1 MNITNIIIIVI
12 LIIIILWILS
22 ATVFKT
28 NIVMDLI
35 TDCNVKGSPSSSS
48 VSYSGSYSNNP
59 NFVDKSIIDSYK
71 SQNMMLS
78 MWFYIEAWD
87 TTISTTKKNILY
99 IAKSRETS
107 SPIQNVNINSNT
119 LTDLSCISSSNSN
132 QYKNIA
138 VELDDFENNLNIYVL
153 CSPNS
158 INCTNNNDDLIMSK
172 YKISN
177 IPIQKWNNLTLSIDA
192 KLLDVYLDG
201 KLLNS
206 FVLPNIIRYPKSP
219 DQNIYLGYIE
229 QTSIWNGFI
238 TRIRYE
244 PNSITPKDALNIYN
258 AGINSNHTNSL
269 LSKYSLKVSFL
280 EYNKEKGSVTI

>member
-35 TDCNVKGSPSSSS
+35 TDCNVKGSTSSSS

-87 TTISTTKKNILY
+87 TNTSPTKKNILY
-99 IAKSRETS
+99 IAKSRETGS
-107 SPIQNVNINSNT
+107 SIQNVNINSNT

-132 QYKNIA
+132 YKNIS

-153 CSPNS
+153 CSPNTK
-158 INCTNNNDDLIMSK
+158 NCTNNNDLIMSK

-206 FVLPNIIRYPKSP
+206 FVLPNIIRYPKST
-219 DQNIYLGYIE
+219 DQNIYLGRVSG
-229 QTSIWNGFI
+229 TSEWNGFI
-238 TRIRYE
+238 TRIRFE
-244 PNSITPKDALNIYN
+244 PNSITPKDALDIYN

>member
-1 MNITNIIIIVI
+1 MNITNIIIIAI

-22 ATVFKT
+22 STIFKT

-35 TDCNVKGSPSSSS
+35 TDCNEKGANLSES

-59 NFVDKSIIDSYK
+59 NYVDKSIIDSYK

-78 MWFYIEAWD
+78 MWFYIESWETNTSD
-87 TTISTTKKNILY
+87 KKNILY
-99 IAKSRETS
+99 ISKPRETS
-107 SPIQNVNINSNT
+107 ASITNVNIDGNT
-119 LTDLSCISSSNSN
+119 LTDLSCVSKSNS
-132 QYKNIA
+132 YKNIS
-138 VELDDFENNLNIYVL
+138 VELDNFENNLNIYVL
-153 CSPNS
+153 CSHSDRCSNE
-158 INCTNNNDDLIMSK
+158 DLIMSK

-206 FVLPNIIRYPKSP
+206 FVLPNIINYPKTT

-229 QTSIWNGFI
+229 GTSQWNGFI
-238 TRIRYE
+238 TRVRFE
-244 PNSITPKDALNIYN
+244 PNSITPKDALDIYN

>member
-1 MNITNIIIIVI
+1 MNITNIIIIAI

-35 TDCNVKGSPSSSS
+35 TDCNVEGSTSSSS

-71 SQNMMLS
+71 SQNIMLS

-87 TTISTTKKNILY
+87 TNTSTTKKNILY
-99 IAKSRETS
+99 ICDTDIPSGVRPGFNNT
-107 SPIQNVNINSNT
+107 T
-119 LTDLSCISSSNSN
+119 LTDLSCVANSN

-153 CSPNS
+153 CNT
-158 INCTNNNDDLIMSK
+158 NDNTCNNNEFIMSK
-172 YKISN
+172 YKVSN

-206 FVLPNIIRYPKSP
+206 FVLPNTIYYPEAT
-219 DQNIYLGYIE
+219 DQNIYLGRVSGTTE
-229 QTSIWNGFI
+229 WNGFI
-238 TRIRYE
+238 TRIRFE
-244 PNSITPKDALNIYN
+244 PNSITPKDALDIYN

>member
-1 MNITNIIIIVI
+1 MNITNIIIIAI

-22 ATVFKT
+22 STIFKT

-35 TDCNVKGSPSSSS
+35 TDCNEKGTNLSES

-59 NFVDKSIIDSYK
+59 NYVDKSIIDSYK

-78 MWFYIEAWD
+78 MWFYIESWE
-87 TTISTTKKNILY
+87 TNTSNKKNILY
-99 IAKSRETS
+99 IAKEPSIT
-107 SPIQNVNINSNT
+107 NVDIDSNT
-119 LTDLSCISSSNSN
+119 LTDLSCISKSNS
-132 QYKNIA
+132 YKNIS
-138 VELDDFENNLNIYVL
+138 VELDNFENNLNIYVL
-153 CSPNS
+153 CSHSNR
-158 INCTNNNDDLIMSK
+158 CTNEDLIMSK

-206 FVLPNIIRYPKSP
+206 FVLPNIIYYPKST
-219 DQNIYLGYIE
+219 DQNIYLGYVDG
-229 QTSIWNGFI
+229 TSQWNGFI
-238 TRIRYE
+238 TRVRFE
-244 PNSITPKDALNIYN
+244 PNSITPKDALDIYN

>member
-35 TDCNVKGSPSSSS
+35 TDCNEIGSTSSSS

-78 MWFYIEAWD
+78 MWFYIESWD
-87 TTISTTKKNILY
+87 TNTSSGRKKNILY

-107 SPIQNVNINSNT
+107 SSIQNVNINSNT

-132 QYKNIA
+132 YKNIS

-153 CSPNS
+153 CSPNTK
-158 INCTNNNDDLIMSK
+158 NCRNATDLIMSK
-172 YKISN
+172 YKVSN

-206 FVLPNIIRYPKSP
+206 FVLPNTIYYPKLT
-219 DQNIYLGYIE
+219 DQNIYLGYVPE
-229 QTSIWNGFI
+229 TSTWNGFI
-238 TRIRYE
+238 TRIRFE

>member
-1 MNITNIIIIVI
+1 MNITNIIIIAI

-22 ATVFKT
+22 STVFKT

-35 TDCNVKGSPSSSS
+35 TDCNEKGTNLSES

-59 NFVDKSIIDSYK
+59 NYVDKSIIDSYK

-78 MWFYIEAWD
+78 MWFYIESWE
-87 TTISTTKKNILY
+87 TNTSNKKNILY
-99 IAKSRETS
+99 IAKEPSIT
-107 SPIQNVNINSNT
+107 NVDIDSNT
-119 LTDLSCISSSNSN
+119 LTDLSCISKSNS
-132 QYKNIA
+132 YKNIS
-138 VELDDFENNLNIYVL
+138 VELDNFENNLNIYVL
-153 CSPNS
+153 CSHSNR
-158 INCTNNNDDLIMSK
+158 CTNEDLIMSK

-206 FVLPNIIRYPKSP
+206 FVLPNIIYYPKST
-219 DQNIYLGYIE
+219 DQNIYLGYIDG
-229 QTSIWNGFI
+229 TSQWNGFI
-238 TRIRYE
+238 TRVRFE
-244 PNSITPKDALNIYN
+244 PNSITPKDALDIYN

>member
-22 ATVFKT
+22 STVFKT

-35 TDCNVKGSPSSSS
+35 TDCNEIGSTSSSS

-59 NFVDKSIIDSYK
+59 NYVDKSIIDSYK

-78 MWFYIEAWD
+78 MWFYIESWD
-87 TTISTTKKNILY
+87 TNTSSGQKKNILY
-99 IAKSRETS
+99 ISNQPS
-107 SPIQNVNINSNT
+107 IQTVNIDSNT
-119 LTDLSCISSSNSN
+119 LTDLSCISSSSSN
-132 QYKNIA
+132 YKNIS

-153 CSPNS
+153 CSANTK
-158 INCTNNNDDLIMSK
+158 NCEEDTDLIMSK

-206 FVLPNIIRYPKSP
+206 FVLPNIIHYPKST
-219 DQNIYLGYIE
+219 DQNIYLGYIDQT
-229 QTSIWNGFI
+229 QTSKWNGFI
-238 TRIRYE
+238 TRVRFE

>member
-22 ATVFKT
+22 STVFKT

-35 TDCNVKGSPSSSS
+35 TDCNIQGSTSSSS

-78 MWFYIEAWD
+78 MWFYIESWD
-87 TTISTTKKNILY
+87 TNTSSGQKKNILY
-99 IAKSRETS
+99 IAKEEAT
-107 SPIQNVNINSNT
+107 QTVNIDSKT
-119 LTDLSCISSSNSN
+119 FTDLSCIASSNSN
-132 QYKNIA
+132 YKNIS

-153 CSPNS
+153 CSPNTN
-158 INCTNNNDDLIMSK
+158 NCTNNTDLIMSK
-172 YKISN
+172 YKVSN

-206 FVLPNIIRYPKSP
+206 FVLPNIIRYPKET
-219 DQNIYLGYIE
+219 DQNIYLGYVSG
-229 QTSIWNGFI
+229 TLTWNGFI
-238 TRIRYE
+238 TRIRFE

>member
-1 MNITNIIIIVI
+1 
-12 LIIIILWILS
+12 
-22 ATVFKT
+22 
-28 NIVMDLI
+28 MDLI
-35 TDCNVKGSPSSSS
+35 TDCNEIGTNLSES

-59 NFVDKSIIDSYK
+59 NYVDKSIIDSYK

-78 MWFYIEAWD
+78 MWFYIESWE
-87 TTISTTKKNILY
+87 TNTSNKKNILY
-99 IAKSRETS
+99 IAKEPSI
-107 SPIQNVNINSNT
+107 PNVDIDSNT
-119 LTDLSCISSSNSN
+119 LTDLSCISKSNS
-132 QYKNIA
+132 YKNIS
-138 VELDDFENNLNIYVL
+138 VELDNFENNLNIYVL
-153 CSPNS
+153 CSHSNR
-158 INCTNNNDDLIMSK
+158 CTNEDLIMSK

-206 FVLPNIIRYPKSP
+206 FVLPNIINYPKTT
-219 DQNIYLGYIE
+219 DQNIYLGYID
-229 QTSIWNGFI
+229 QTSKWNGFI
-238 TRIRYE
+238 TRVRFE
-244 PNSITPKDALNIYN
+244 PNSITPKDALDIYN